1 MFKFSQDLCK
11 PYLQQCNTV
20 RLTCYCPSL
29 PPPSPLTPS
38 DSLTWL
44 PHKVSLYAWQTP
56 LKRPWNR
63 PRALWM
69 SCWAFKFTQKCNLWF
84 FLSDNMFL
92 ECVSTRAVKW
102 YDFLKTQINVFVAVV
117 NHYHSNYCS
126 FNLKIRLI
134 RKKQVNILNVSVVLK
149 LLSVLC
155 PAVASY
161 NMVPLLSY
169 ETLALPLNRNNHS
182 QPFMLDDLQSCRNV
196 INQHQLMLL
205 ILIRS
210 QPGTDLY
217 NHRTQSGQTR

>member
-1 MFKFSQDLCK
+1 MHDRRPSKGLE
-11 PYLQQCNTV
+11 TV
-20 RLTCYCPSL
+20 HVHYECHVEHLSSL
-29 PPPSPLTPS
+29 KSVTF
-38 DSLTWL
+38 D
-44 PHKVSLYAWQTP
+44 
-56 LKRPWNR
+56 
-63 PRALWM
+63 
-69 SCWAFKFTQKCNLWF
+69 F

-102 YDFLKTQINVFVAVV
+102 YDFLKAQINVFVAVV

-126 FNLKIRLI
+126 CNLKIRLI

-205 ILIRS
+205 ILIPS